1 VLEALDTRVR
11 SAEEIGEYLKIPQ
24 IGSVSPPPKKL
35 LKDDQL
41 VMLAQPRGTQAEEF
55 RVLRTNLEFVSLA
68 VDEVKTVLITS
79 AVEQEGKSTV
89 AANLALALARSGK
102 RVCLVDLDL
111 RRPYVHRFF
120 HLLRGKG
127 ITDVALGR
135 ATVDEALA
143 GIDPATGL
151 QTRPSKDGDSGRLD
165 VLVSG
170 PLPPDPGEFV
180 ATQKLA
186 DILAELHRRYDLVL
200 LDSPPLLRVGD
211 AMTLSS
217 RADGLV
223 VLTRLNIVKRPMLR
237 ELSRM
242 LESVPITK
250 LGFVV
255 TGLQREAGYSGG
267 YAYGYGYGYGD
278 QSSHVSGD
286 GRGSPPG
293 ALSSNGRGEPAREE
307 ETV

>member
-1 VLEALDTRVR
+1 MDLTGRGALVTGGSGDLGTAICRALAAAGADVAVGYAGNTER
-11 SAEEIGEYLKIPQ
+11 AAETCRLVETLGRRAVAIQLDQAAPA
-24 IGSVSPPPKKL
+24 SVDP
-35 LKDDQL
+35 
-41 VMLAQPRGTQAEEF
+41 
-55 RVLRTNLEFVSLA
+55 A
-68 VDEVKTVLITS
+68 VD
-79 AVEQEGKSTV
+79 G
-89 AANLALALARSGK
+89 AAAKL
-102 RVCLVDLDL
+102 
-111 RRPYVHRFF
+111 
-120 HLLRGKG
+120 
-127 ITDVALGR
+127 
-135 ATVDEALA
+135 
-143 GIDPATGL
+143 
-151 QTRPSKDGDSGRLD
+151 GRLD

-286 GRGSPPG
+286 GGGGQPG